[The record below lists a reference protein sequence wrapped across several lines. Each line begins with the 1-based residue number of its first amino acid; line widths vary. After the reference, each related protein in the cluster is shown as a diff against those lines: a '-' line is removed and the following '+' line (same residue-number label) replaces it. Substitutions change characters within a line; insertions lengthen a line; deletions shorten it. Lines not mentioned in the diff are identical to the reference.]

1 MLKNVTQ
8 QTRQE
13 IQKTT
18 EDTDM
23 KLKISEVSEILSI
36 SSGTAEVLGLA
47 SVKMNELLTFKDD
60 VTGLVQTLREDS
72 VCVVFV
78 TSQKDL
84 KAGD

>member
-36 SSGTAEVLGLA
+36 SSGTAEV
-47 SVKMNELLTFKDD
+47 
-60 VTGLVQTLREDS
+60 
-72 VCVVFV
+72 
-78 TSQKDL
+78 
-84 KAGD
+84 